1 MSSVVESQKI
11 SLVLALIVYLVGVL
25 LIQKYQPQLGTKKK
39 FAEIALLVILTL
51 IILVGAA
58 VSGKL

>member
-25 LIQKYQPQLGTKKK
+25 LIQKYQSQLGTKKK